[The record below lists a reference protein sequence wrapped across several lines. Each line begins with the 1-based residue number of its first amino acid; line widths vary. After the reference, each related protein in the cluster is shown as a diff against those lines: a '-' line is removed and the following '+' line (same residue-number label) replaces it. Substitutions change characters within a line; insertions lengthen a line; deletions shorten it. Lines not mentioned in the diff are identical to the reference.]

1 MSWSWMVRIVGAK
14 AVNINSG
21 AAVWPVH
28 FGSVAVPALFFV
40 IISLSFISIF
50 IVSLVL
56 YTVICSCFSCS
67 LMFCAAIC
75 VASICLFCMFV
86 ICSSSVALCLFSTRI
101 HILFIYSQ
109 KHRHNLDS
117 QRAVSIQLF
126 IKQRNLKRQK
136 KRSYVSEKHKKPEK

>member
-21 AAVWPVH
+21 AAMWPVH
-28 FGSVAVPALFFV
+28 FGSVAVPALLFV
-40 IISLSFISIF
+40 SFLYLLSLF
-50 IVSLVL
+50 SLYL

-67 LMFCAAIC
+67 LMFCTATC
-75 VASICLFCMFV
+75 VVSICLSCMFV

-126 IKQRNLKRQK
+126 IKQRNLKRQI
-136 KRSYVSEKHKKPEK
+136 KRSYVSQKHSLEI